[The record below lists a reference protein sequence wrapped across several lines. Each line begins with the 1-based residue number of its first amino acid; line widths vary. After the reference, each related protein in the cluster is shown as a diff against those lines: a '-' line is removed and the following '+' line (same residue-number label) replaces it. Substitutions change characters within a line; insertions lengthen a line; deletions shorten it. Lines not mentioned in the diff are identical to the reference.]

1 MDPPTRD
8 AGKRSTLQK
17 QGALHPHP
25 ETVRAEF
32 FQSSDFF
39 DPRDLVQVKYEMLRR
54 VEAEQAS
61 VSQAAEEFGLS
72 RPTFYQTQS
81 AFQQGGLAG
90 LIRQKPGPRRAHKLT
105 TQVLDFLD
113 QIRAGQPALPYTELA
128 QQARKRFGVQIH
140 PRTIERVLSRRQ
152 KKRR

>member
-8 AGKRSTLQK
+8 AGKRSTLLK
-17 QGALHPHP
+17 QGALHPNP
-25 ETVRAEF
+25 ETVRAES
-32 FQSSDFF
+32 FQNSDFF

-54 VEAEQAS
+54 VEAEQSS

-105 TQVLDFLD
+105 AQVLDFLD
-113 QIRAGQPALPYTELA
+113 QTRAGQPALRYTELA
-128 QQARKRFGVQIH
+128 QQARKRFGVEIH
-140 PRTIERVLSRRQ
+140 PRTIQRVLSRRQ